1 MPNFASGTLHVGTQP
16 TDGGAKGAKGCRG
29 GSTGWLDFDQVLK
42 LGAQGRDWWEGKSS
56 SVPEYHGPHPGQ
68 VSDRNFLQELNI
80 VRLTFASAP

>member
-1 MPNFASGTLHVGTQP
+1 MHNSSRESANFYILGTLHVGTQP

-68 VSDRNFLQELNI
+68 VSDRNFSKN
-80 VRLTFASAP
+80 